1 MAWMKTY
8 GKKFEDFKSI
18 LNKDNPKII
27 EIGAHFGE
35 DSVRFSETFT
45 NAEIF
50 SFEPDPRC
58 VKVFKKYVKDKNIK
72 LFPIALSDKNGT
84 AEFYQSYDN
93 NIVDFVPNK
102 YDWIDVKDYNDNK
115 LSNSGAS
122 SLKPGYGNNLDKII
136 VETKRFDDWHS
147 ENNIGDIDLVWIDVQ
162 GAEKEV
168 LDGIGDTI
176 NNIGLI
182 WIEYGELVHYEGA
195 MTREETISYL
205 NNKGFIVID
214 SLSSSTSTGDLLL
227 YNSRKLTLEFGEN

>member
-35 DSVRFSETFT
+35 DSVRFSETFA

-50 SFEPDPRC
+50 CFEPDPRC

-115 LSNSGAS
+115 LSNSGSS
-122 SLKPGYGNNLDKII
+122 SLKAGYRNNLDKIV
-136 VETKRFDDWHS
+136 VETKRFDDWYI
-147 ENNIGDIDLVWIDVQ
+147 ENNISDIDLVWIDVQ

-182 WIEYGELVHYEGA
+182 WIEYGEKEYEGA
-195 MTREETISYL
+195 LSREETILYMKE
-205 NNKGFIVID
+205 KGFLIVD
-214 SLSSSTSTGDLLL
+214 ALSSNSESGDLML
-227 YNSRKLTLEFGEN
+227 YNSMRYSL